1 MNRIKYIGFYNHN
14 SSIIN
19 RTCALSAVNKMDYVI
34 SSLNEIGYGVDIIS
48 PSWLVPTEKI
58 FFKGGEKISLENNNY
73 VYAPSFNTRNKILSY
88 FTIVLSWIWLFFY
101 LVFKTQKNEKIIVY
115 HSLWLSIPLFYV
127 KKIKKLN
134 VILEV
139 EEVYSKIWTFPKL
152 LVNFENKIINSC
164 EIYIIAS
171 DMLKEKLSQEKEK
184 IVLYG
189 SYNVNGNV
197 EKHSSFDRAY
207 IHLVY
212 AGGIEMVRRG
222 AFISID
228 ILEYLPDN
236 YFLNIVGF
244 GEDKDINCLK
254 EYINSSSV
262 KKRIKFHGEM
272 KGKEF
277 FTFLNQCD
285 VGLNPQVTGNYMDT
299 AFPSKILTYLSAGLN
314 VISSKVE
321 SIYCSALKDQIFF
334 YDNLEDLKTFSLS
347 KIETSIIDD
356 LHKEFKK
363 VLIKIIK

>member
-14 SSIIN
+14 SSLVKRI
-19 RTCALSAVNKMDYVI
+19 CALSAVNKMDYVI

-48 PSWLVPTEKI
+48 PSWLVQTEKI

-139 EEVYSKIWTFPKL
+139 EEIYSKIWTFPKL
-152 LVNFENKIINSC
+152 LVKFENKIINSC
-164 EIYIIAS
+164 ETYIIAS
-171 DMLKEKLSQEKEK
+171 DMLKGKLSQEKEK

-197 EKHSSFDRAY
+197 EKYSSVDRAY

-285 VGLNPQVTGNYMDT
+285 VGLNPQLIGNYMDT

-314 VISSKVE
+314 VISSKVD
-321 SIYCSALKDQIFF
+321 SIYCSKLKDEIFF
-334 YDNLEDLKTFSLS
+334 YD
-347 KIETSIIDD
+347 KIEDVRHFKKQQVDTNLLIN
-356 LHKEFKK
+356 LHKKFKK
-363 VLIKIIK
+363 DLNKVIL